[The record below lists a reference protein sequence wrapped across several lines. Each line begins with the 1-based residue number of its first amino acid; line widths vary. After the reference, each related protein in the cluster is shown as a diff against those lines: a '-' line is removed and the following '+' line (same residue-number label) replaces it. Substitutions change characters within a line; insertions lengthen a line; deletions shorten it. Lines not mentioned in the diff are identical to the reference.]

1 MSGISEHRSVF
12 PGSHCPSACLR
23 SLACK
28 TAINATDLTPEIHI
42 ALAGSSARR
51 ARRKRERR
59 TSARSSRASASDA
72 GLLGTQNAASG
83 AKDPT
88 FHCISF

>member
-28 TAINATDLTPEIHI
+28 TAINATDLTPETHI
-42 ALAGSSARR
+42 ALAGSSA
-51 ARRKRERR
+51 
-59 TSARSSRASASDA
+59 
-72 GLLGTQNAASG
+72 
-83 AKDPT
+83 
-88 FHCISF
+88 